1 MDFIGLILGKL
12 TVLLGKV
19 LKRGSSLPGYVVM
32 RVSPNILKKIKYP
45 KDIIVVTGTNGKT
58 STSNLIAEI
67 IKSSGKDVVY
77 NSKGANLLSGLITT
91 IIERTSLG
99 FQLRGDVLLL
109 EIDEATVPIFFKY
122 VIPKYFVINN
132 FFKDQVERHGGV
144 EVVAEKI
151 AKAINK
157 DTILVLNGNDPVLK
171 NLGDNLP
178 ENKKIYFGV
187 DRTSES
193 KEKTDEIQDI
203 KICLKCKEELKYNY
217 YHYSHLGDYYSECG
231 FKTPE
236 MNFLA
241 EKVDLNNRTFSIKD
255 EKYKS
260 NYSNLYFIF
269 NSLGAIVVGKELG
282 VEYKDIYNAVEK
294 FELGSGRMENFK
306 IGEYNTFLNLVKNP
320 SGLNQ
325 SLSYIEKQED
335 EKFSIFFAF
344 NNNHSDGIDTSW
356 LWDTFFESLLKTN
369 LDKFICS
376 GDRAYDL
383 AVRLK
388 YSGIES
394 EKIIV
399 ESDPEKG
406 VDIARNNKNSKTYFL
421 SSYSALNKVRN
432 KLLSLPE
439 NKKEI

>member
-1 MDFIGLILGKL
+1 MDYIGLILGKL
-12 TVLLGKV
+12 TVLFGKV
-19 LKRGSSLPGYVVM
+19 LKRGSSLPGYIVM
-32 RVSPNILKKIKYP
+32 RISPNILKKVKYP
-45 KDIIVVTGTNGKT
+45 DNTIVITGTNGKT
-58 STSNLIAEI
+58 STSNLVAEI
-67 IKSSGKDVVY
+67 LQLSGEEVVY

-91 IIERTSLG
+91 IIEKITFG
-99 FQLRGDVLLL
+99 FRLKGDVLLL

-122 VIPKYFVINN
+122 VVPKYFVINN

-144 EVVAEKI
+144 EEVAKKI
-151 AKAINK
+151 EKAIDK
-157 DTILVLNGNDPVLK
+157 KTTLILNGNDPILK
-171 NLGDNLP
+171 KLGDNLP
-178 ENKKIYFGV
+178 DNKKIYFGV
-187 DRTSES
+187 DRTIESTEESSEL
-193 KEKTDEIQDI
+193 QDI
-203 KICLKCKEELKYNY
+203 RMCFDSGEELKYNY

-231 FKTPE
+231 FKTPK
-236 MNFLA
+236 MDFIA
-241 EKVDLNNRTFSIKD
+241 KDVDLVNKTFKIKD
-255 EKYKS
+255 ELYKI

-269 NSLGAIVVGKELG
+269 NSLGAISIAKELG
-282 VEYKDIYNAVEK
+282 VSYENIYSAVNK
-294 FELGSGRMENFK
+294 FELGSGRMEKFN

-325 SLSYIEKQED
+325 SLSYIESQRD

-356 LWDTFFESLLKTN
+356 LWETLFEPLSKSN

-388 YSGIES
+388 YSGIDVD
-394 EKIIV
+394 KIIV
-399 ESDPEKG
+399 ESEVEKA
-406 VDIARNNKNSKTYFL
+406 VDLARDNKNSKTYFV

-432 KLLSLPE
+432 KLLTLPE